1 MRRPDSG
8 VSGKCFPTS
17 FLYPYLF
24 LLITNAEAGES
35 DRRFCIIMNK
45 EKLELTQKQEEQIKA
60 YIKNLLKLQQPSITF
75 FIGSKRVEVCNMK
88 SIQIDSL
95 ITGDYGD
102 GYNGFVRGNAD
113 IGIIVN
119 NNDCLSNPKSFELTI
134 KIEGDKVVDVKD
146 NRVNLQNKF

>member
-1 MRRPDSG
+1 
-8 VSGKCFPTS
+8 
-17 FLYPYLF
+17 
-24 LLITNAEAGES
+24 
-35 DRRFCIIMNK
+35 MNK

-95 ITGDYGD
+95 IIGDYGD